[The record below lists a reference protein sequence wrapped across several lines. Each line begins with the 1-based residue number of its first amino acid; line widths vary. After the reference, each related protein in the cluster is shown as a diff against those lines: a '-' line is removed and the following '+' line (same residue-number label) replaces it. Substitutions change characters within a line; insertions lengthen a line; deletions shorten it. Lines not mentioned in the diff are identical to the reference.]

1 MWLFATY
8 GVKLPK
14 PVLLKSESGEPIVVS
29 LNLKGWESEIT
40 LIPSTGHGRI
50 NQSRDGAWYYPVSM
64 FEITVV
70 RDGELG
76 DEMVHAEAA
85 KASMERLLVF
95 LQFKVWNS
103 FFTAIEKYQQY
114 FSLKAVEREQCD
126 SVQLLEPQLDLIS
139 DYTQQNLRD
148 YMSEYFSSSLCRGLL
163 HDAQIS
169 MTGKRNRRACLEL
182 SMACEVALGM
192 RLEDAGQVK
201 ASMGTVFKNKHSQAY
216 EDIFH
221 LFQMRD
227 ALKQRGE
234 GVFKFVSVAKRQIM
248 ARDLTRWQ
256 GAVECL
262 GDWLNAMNKGLQE
275 AQ

>member
-8 GVKLPK
+8 EVKLPK
-14 PVLLKSESGEPIVVS
+14 PVLLKSEAGEPVV
-29 LNLKGWESEIT
+29 LAVNLKGWESEMT
-40 LIPSTGHGRI
+40 LIPNTRLGRI
-50 NQSRDGAWYYPVSM
+50 KQSRDGVWYYPVSQL
-64 FEITVV
+64 EITVV

-85 KASMERLLVF
+85 KALVERLLVF

-103 FFTAIEKYQQY
+103 LFTAIEKYQHY
-114 FSLKAVEREQCD
+114 FSLSEAEREQFD
-126 SVQLLEPQLDLIS
+126 SIELLEPQLDLVT

-148 YMSEYFSSSLCRGLL
+148 YMSEYFSSALCQGLL
-163 HDAQIS
+163 HDAEIS
-169 MTGKRNRRACLEL
+169 IACKRHRRACLEL
-182 SMACEVALGM
+182 SMACEAALGM
-192 RLEDAGQVK
+192 RLDEAGQVK

-227 ALKQRGE
+227 ALKQGSG
-234 GVFKFVSVAKRQIM
+234 GVFKFVSAAKRQVM
-248 ARDLTRWQ
+248 AQDLTRWQ

-262 GDWLNAMNKGLQE
+262 ADWLNAMNKGLQE